1 MTDQHPIESGFGARS
16 SALDVIDG
24 VDLVGKTAIVTG
36 GYSGLGLET
45 VRALLMAGADVIAP
59 ARDTAKA
66 EEALDVLLDEIDES
80 GAAIGELI
88 VGELDL
94 ADPAS
99 IDGFASDIL
108 ELGRPIEI
116 LINNAGVM
124 ACPLTRDDR
133 GYELQFA
140 TNHLGHYQLTTRLW
154 VALAARGARVVS
166 LSSTG
171 HHIAS
176 VDLDDPHFERRAY
189 DKWVAYGQSKTANS
203 LFAVGLDARGK
214 DHGVRAFAV
223 HPGGIMTPLQ
233 RHLPREE
240 MIAFGWID
248 ADGNVNAQ
256 FKTPEQGA
264 ATSIWAATSVDLRDL
279 GGVYCE
285 DCDVAQVWTGGVRY
299 RGVKPWAIDPDAA
312 AALWEASEAMTGV
325 RLPV

>member
-1 MTDQHPIESGFGARS
+1 MSDQHPISSGFGARS
-16 SALDVIDG
+16 TALEVIDG

-66 EEALDVLLDEIDES
+66 EEALDGLLDEIDET

-99 IDGFASDIL
+99 IDGFTSDIL

-124 ACPLTRDDR
+124 ACPLTRDER
-133 GYELQFA
+133 GYEMQFA
-140 TNHLGHYQLTTRLW
+140 TNHLGHYQLTARLW

-171 HHIAS
+171 HHIAP
-176 VDLDDPHFERRAY
+176 VDLDDPHFHRRAY

-233 RHLPREE
+233 RHLPHEE

-248 ADGNVNAQ
+248 ADGNVNEQ
-256 FKTPEQGA
+256 FKSPEQGA
-264 ATSIWAATSVDLRDL
+264 ATSIWAATSPDLSDL

-285 DCDVAQVWTGGVRY
+285 DCDIAQVWTEGVRY

-312 AALWEASEAMTGV
+312 AALWDASEAMTGV

>member
-171 HHIAS
+171 HHIAP

-264 ATSIWAATSVDLRDL
+264 ATSIWAATSVDLREL

-285 DCDVAQVWTGGVRY
+285 DCDVAQVWTDGVRY

>member
-16 SALDVIDG
+16 TALEVIDG

-59 ARDTAKA
+59 ARDTSKA
-66 EEALDVLLDEIDES
+66 EEALEALTDEIDET
-80 GAAIGELI
+80 GAAIGDLI
-88 VGELDL
+88 IGELDL
-94 ADPAS
+94 SDPAS
-99 IDGFASDIL
+99 IDGFTSDIL
-108 ELGRPIEI
+108 ELGRPIEL

-154 VALAARGARVVS
+154 IALAARGARVVS

-171 HHIAS
+171 HHIAP
-176 VDLDDPHFERRAY
+176 VDLDDPHFDRRGY

-214 DHGVRAFAV
+214 EHGVRAFAV

-240 MIAFGWID
+240 MIAFGWMD
-248 ADGNVNAQ
+248 EAGNVNER

-264 ATSIWAATSVDLRDL
+264 ATSIWAATSEDLDGM

-285 DCDVAQVWTGGVRY
+285 DCDIAKVWSESVRFM
-299 RGVKPWAIDPDAA
+299 GVKPWAIDPEAA
-312 AALWEASEAMTGV
+312 DALWEASEAMTGV

>member
-1 MTDQHPIESGFGARS
+1 MTDQHPISSGFGARNT
-16 SALDVIDG
+16 ALEVIDG

-66 EEALDVLLDEIDES
+66 EEALDGLLDEIDET

-99 IDGFASDIL
+99 IDGFTLDIL
-108 ELGRPIEI
+108 ELGRPVEI

-133 GYELQFA
+133 GYEMQFA

-171 HHIAS
+171 HHIAP
-176 VDLDDPHFERRAY
+176 VDLDDPHFDRRAY

-203 LFAVGLDARGK
+203 LFAVGLDAHGK
-214 DHGVRAFAV
+214 DYGVRAFAV

-248 ADGNVNAQ
+248 ADGKVNEQ

-264 ATSIWAATSVDLRDL
+264 ATSIWAATSADLDDL

-285 DCDVAQVWTGGVRY
+285 DCDVAQVWTDGVRY

-312 AALWEASEAMTGV
+312 AALWDASEAMTGV

>member
-1 MTDQHPIESGFGARS
+1 MSDQHPIQSGFGART
-16 SALDVIDG
+16 SALEVIDG

-45 VRALLMAGADVIAP
+45 VRALLLAGADVIAP

-66 EEALDVLLDEIDES
+66 EEALDGLLDEIDET

-99 IDGFASDIL
+99 IDGFTSDIL
-108 ELGRPIEI
+108 ELGRPVEI

-133 GYELQFA
+133 GYEMQFA

-171 HHIAS
+171 HHIAP
-176 VDLDDPHFERRAY
+176 VDLDDPHFDRRAY

-203 LFAVGLDARGK
+203 LFAVGLDAHGK
-214 DHGVRAFAV
+214 DYGVRAFAV

-248 ADGNVNAQ
+248 ADGKVNEQ

-264 ATSIWAATSVDLRDL
+264 ATSIWAATSADLDDL

-285 DCDVAQVWTGGVRY
+285 DCDVAQVWTDGVRY

-312 AALWEASEAMTGV
+312 AALWDASEAMTGV

>member
-1 MTDQHPIESGFGARS
+1 MSDQHPIESGFGARS
-16 SALDVIDG
+16 TALEVIDG

-45 VRALLMAGADVIAP
+45 VRALLIAGADVIAP

-66 EEALDVLLDEIDES
+66 EEALDALLDEIDET
-80 GAAIGELI
+80 GAAIGDLI

-94 ADPAS
+94 SDPAS
-99 IDGFASDIL
+99 IDGFTSDIL
-108 ELGRPIEI
+108 ELGRPIEL

-171 HHIAS
+171 HHIAP
-176 VDLDDPHFERRAY
+176 VDLNDPHFERRAY

-248 ADGNVNAQ
+248 ADGNVNER

-264 ATSIWAATSVDLRDL
+264 ATSIWAATSPDLDAL

-285 DCDVAQVWTGGVRY
+285 DCDVANVWTEGVRFM
-299 RGVKPWAIDPDAA
+299 GVKPWAVDPEAA
-312 AALWEASEAMTGV
+312 DALWEASEAMTGV

>member
-171 HHIAS
+171 HHIAP

>member
-171 HHIAS
+171 HHIAP

-285 DCDVAQVWTGGVRY
+285 DCDVAQVWTDGVRY